1 MTSSSTSRS
10 HGTLNVNMDVNK
22 IIDPAAARRLA
33 QLLFA
38 PSTGAVVAASTGV
51 AS

>member
-1 MTSSSTSRS
+1 MPPTTRSSTA
-10 HGTLNVNMDVNK
+10 LLVDVA
-22 IIDPAAARRLA
+22 IQRVIDPSAARRLA

-38 PSTGAVVAASTGV
+38 GPTGVVVATSTGV